1 MIDYFKAHPWKVI
14 EEGFNPSMNE
24 IAESVF
30 SLGNGMMGQRGNL
43 EESFSGHSLQGTYV
57 GGVYYPDKTRVG
69 WWKNGY
75 PEYFA
80 KVLNATYWSGLRIWI
95 NDELLDLAQVTVT
108 SFTRELD
115 MHQGVLNRHCV
126 VVMKNGI
133 ELTIASHRFYSL
145 INKEYSALQYN
156 ITASSPCIIKV
167 ENYLDGDVANKDSN
181 YDEKFW
187 DEVKQEVHNHELLV
201 TVKTKKLDWVVTNAL
216 SFEIWKN
223 AVKHNEIAKPYT
235 RSKYASNTYEI
246 SIAAA
251 EKLTFVKHC
260 ITGSSFH
267 HAPEALELHTKKA
280 LDKMSASSFEAHLQM
295 SAAAWAKKWE
305 TTDVR
310 IDGDVKAQ
318 QAVRFNIYHLNQT
331 YCGDDARLNI
341 GPKGFTGEKYGGS
354 TYWDT
359 EAYCLPFFLVS
370 ADAAISRQLLVYRYK
385 QLDKAIENA
394 TKLGFSN
401 GAALYPMVTMNGE
414 ECHNEWEITFEEI
427 HRNGAIAYAVYNYI
441 QHTGDQQYLLEGGFE
456 VLLGIARFWK
466 QRVHWSSNKQRYEMH
481 GVTGP
486 NEYENNVNNNWYTSY
501 IADWCMQYTRE
512 CAEWMQSNHPTE
524 YKSIASKT
532 KFEAEKEIA
541 TWNHIH
547 ENLYLPQ
554 DDTLGV
560 FVQHDGF
567 LEKELIPVKDLS
579 PAQRPINQKWSWDR
593 ILRSVYIKQADV
605 LQGLYFFEDNFDF
618 DTHVRNFKFYE
629 QFTVHESSLSPCV
642 HSILAA
648 KIGET
653 DKAYEMYLRTARL
666 DLDNYNNDTED
677 GLHITSMAGSYLSIV
692 QGFGGLRIKNQ
703 TLYLNPHCPSQWE
716 GYGFQILLNKE
727 PVKIEVNKSGYQIT
741 NLGSQDITVQ
751 LHQGHEG
758 ISAFSTDNT
767 AALHLKAGESK
778 FTSR

>member
-1 MIDYFKAHPWKVI
+1 MIDYFLADPWKII
-14 EEGFNPSMNE
+14 EEGFNPTMNE
-24 IAESVF
+24 ISESVF

-43 EESFSGHSLQGTYV
+43 EETYSGHSLQGTYV

-80 KVLNATYWSGLRIWI
+80 KVLNASYWSGLRIFI
-95 NDELLDLAQVTVT
+95 DNEELDLAKVEIL
-108 SFTRELD
+108 SFKRELD
-115 MHQGVLNRHCV
+115 MHKGVLNRFCTV
-126 VVMKNGI
+126 KMQNGI
-133 ELTIASHRFYSL
+133 ELNIQTHRFYSL

-156 ITASSPCIIKV
+156 ITANQNCTVKV
-167 ENYLDGDVANKDSN
+167 ENYLDGDVVNKDSN

-201 TVKTKKLDWVVTNAL
+201 TVKTKKLNWVVTNAI
-216 SFEIWKN
+216 SFEIHKN
-223 AVKHNEIAKPYT
+223 AVKHNEIAKPNT

-246 SIAAA
+246 SLAAA
-251 EKLTFVKHC
+251 EKLTLVKHC

-370 ADAAISRQLLVYRYK
+370 ADSAISRQLLVYRYK
-385 QLDKAIENA
+385 QLNKAIENA
-394 TKLGFSN
+394 AKLGFTD

-427 HRNGAIAYAVYNYI
+427 HRNGAIAYAIYNYI
-441 QHTGDQQYLLEGGFE
+441 QHTGDQQYLIEGGFE

-466 QRVHWSSNKQRYEMH
+466 QRVHWSTHKQRYEMH

-501 IADWCMQYTRE
+501 IANWCMQYTAE
-512 CAEWMQSNHPTE
+512 CAQWISQNHPAE
-524 YKSIASKT
+524 FQALCNKT
-532 KFEAEKEIA
+532 HFQLEQETQAWK
-541 TWNHIH
+541 HINEH
-547 ENLYLPQ
+547 LYLPYS
-554 DDTLGV
+554 DELGV

-567 LEKELIPVKDLS
+567 LEKELIPVQDLS

-605 LQGLYFFEDNFDF
+605 LQGLYFFEDQFNR
-618 DTHVRNFKFYE
+618 DTHEKNFKFYE

-703 TLYLNPHCPSQWE
+703 TLYINPHCPNQWN
-716 GYGFQILLNKE
+716 GYGFQILLQNE
-727 PVKIEVNKSGYQIT
+727 PIKIEVSKSGATIT
-741 NLGSQDITVQ
+741 NLGQNEIAIHWGDVNDAEHKIIRLQPQESQF
-751 LHQGHEG
+751 H
-758 ISAFSTDNT
+758 N
-767 AALHLKAGESK
+767 
-778 FTSR
+778 

>member
-1 MIDYFKAHPWKVI
+1 MIDYFLADPWKII
-14 EEGFNPSMNE
+14 EEGFNPTMNE
-24 IAESVF
+24 ISESVF

-43 EESFSGHSLQGTYV
+43 EETYTGHSLQGTYV

-80 KVLNATYWSGLRIWI
+80 KVLNASYWSGLRIFI
-95 NDELLDLAQVTVT
+95 DNEELDLAKVEIL
-108 SFTRELD
+108 SFKRELD
-115 MHQGVLNRHCV
+115 MHKGVLNRFCTV
-126 VVMKNGI
+126 KMQNGI
-133 ELTIASHRFYSL
+133 ELNIQTHRFYSL

-156 ITASSPCIIKV
+156 ITASQNCTVKI
-167 ENYLDGDVANKDSN
+167 ENYLDGDVVNKDSN

-201 TVKTKKLDWVVTNAL
+201 TVKTKKLNWVVTNAI
-216 SFEIWKN
+216 SFEIHKN
-223 AVKHNEIAKPYT
+223 AVKHNEIAKPNT

-246 SIAAA
+246 SLAAA
-251 EKLTFVKHC
+251 EKLTLVKHC

-370 ADAAISRQLLVYRYK
+370 ADSAISRQLLVYRYK
-385 QLDKAIENA
+385 QLNKAIENA
-394 TKLGFSN
+394 AKLGFTD

-427 HRNGAIAYAVYNYI
+427 HRNGAIAYAIYNYI

-466 QRVHWSSNKQRYEMH
+466 QRVHWTTHKQRYEMH

-501 IADWCMQYTRE
+501 IANWCMQYTAE
-512 CAEWMQSNHPTE
+512 CAQWISQNHPAE
-524 YKSIASKT
+524 FQALCNKT
-532 KFEAEKEIA
+532 HFQQHEETQAWK
-541 TWNHIH
+541 HINDH
-547 ENLYLPQ
+547 LYLPYS
-554 DDTLGV
+554 DELGV

-567 LEKELIPVKDLS
+567 LEKELIPVQDLS
-579 PAQRPINQKWSWDR
+579 PAHRPINQKWSWDR

-605 LQGLYFFEDNFDF
+605 LQGLYFFEDQFSR
-618 DTHVRNFKFYE
+618 DTHEKNFKFYE

-653 DKAYEMYLRTARL
+653 EKAYEMYLRTARL

-703 TLYLNPHCPSQWE
+703 TLYINPHCPSQWN
-716 GYGFQILLNKE
+716 GYGFQILLQNE
-727 PVKIEVNKSGYQIT
+727 PIKIEVSKSGATIT
-741 NLGSQDITVQ
+741 NLGQNEIAIHWGDVNDAEHKTIRLKPQESQF
-751 LHQGHEG
+751 H
-758 ISAFSTDNT
+758 N
-767 AALHLKAGESK
+767 
-778 FTSR
+778 

>member
-1 MIDYFKAHPWKVI
+1 MIEYFKADPWKVI
-14 EEGFNPSMNE
+14 EEGFNPDMNE

-43 EESFSGHSLQGTYV
+43 EESYSGHSLQGTYV

-95 NDELLDLAQVTVT
+95 NGELLDLAKVEVLD
-108 SFTRELD
+108 FYRELD
-115 MHQGVLNRHCV
+115 MHQGVLNRNCRV
-126 VVMKNGI
+126 KLQNGI
-133 ELTIASHRFYSL
+133 ELHIQSCRFYSL
-145 INKEYSALQYN
+145 INKEYSALQYH
-156 ITASSPCIIKV
+156 ITPNENCEIVV

-187 DEVKQEVHNHELLV
+187 LSVKQETHQDSLFV
-201 TVKTKKLDWVVTNAL
+201 TVKTKKLDWLVSNAIA
-216 SFEIWKN
+216 FEIYKN
-223 AVKHNEIAKPYT
+223 GSIHPCHGKPHT
-235 RSKYASNTYEI
+235 QDKFASNTYHLAV
-246 SIAAA
+246 AAN
-251 EKLTFVKHC
+251 EKLTLVKHC

-267 HAPEALELHTKKA
+267 HAPDALDLHVKKA
-280 LDKMSASSFEAHLQM
+280 LEKMSASPFEDHLKM

-370 ADAAISRQLLVYRYK
+370 AESAISKQLLVYRYK
-385 QLDKAIENA
+385 QLNKAIENA
-394 TKLGFSN
+394 TKLGFSG

-427 HRNGAIAYAVYNYI
+427 HRNGAIAYAIYNYI
-441 QHTGDQQYLLEGGFE
+441 QHTGDKQYLREGGFE
-456 VLLGIARFWK
+456 VLLGISRFWS
-466 QRVHWSSNKQRYEMH
+466 QRFHWSTVKNRYEMH

-501 IADWCMQYTRE
+501 IANWCMNYTAE
-512 CAEWMQSNHPTE
+512 CADWLGQNHPADFHQLCEKTQFEPTTE
-524 YKSIASKT
+524 TSH
-532 KFEAEKEIA
+532 
-541 TWNHIH
+541 WQHIK
-547 ENLYLPQ
+547 ENLYLPYNEE
-554 DDTLGV
+554 LGV

-567 LEKELIPVKDLS
+567 MEKELIPVKDLEPS
-579 PAQRPINQKWSWDR
+579 QRPINQKWSWDR

-605 LQGLYFFEDNFDF
+605 LQGLYFFEDDFDA

-648 KIGET
+648 KIGDT
-653 DKAYEMYLRTARL
+653 HKAYEMYLRTARL

-703 TLYLNPHCPSQWE
+703 CLYLNPHCPSQWN
-716 GYGFQILLNKE
+716 GYGFQILLNNQ
-727 PVKIEVNKSGYQIT
+727 PVKIDVSQSGYRIK
-741 NLGSQDITVQ
+741 NLGTQEISIHVGPQDSMQIIP
-751 LHQGHEG
+751 LG
-758 ISAFSTDNT
+758 
-767 AALHLKAGESK
+767 AGAEHS
-778 FTSR
+778 SN